1 MRLFISS
8 GLILIMWEEDRPQ
21 KFSMLLIVLGFV
33 AGGIGAALTFLWSP
47 NFAALF
53 YLGFLMA
60 LLGFG
65 FAVYSKLTEKK

>member
-1 MRLFISS
+1 
-8 GLILIMWEEDRPQ
+8 MWEEERPE
-21 KFSMLLIVLGFV
+21 KFSLLLIVLGFV
-33 AGGIGAALTFLWSP
+33 IGIIGAGLAFLWSP

>member
-1 MRLFISS
+1 
-8 GLILIMWEEDRPQ
+8 MWENERPE
-21 KFSMLLIVLGFV
+21 KFSLLLIVVGFII
-33 AGGIGAALTFLWSP
+33 GGIGAGLAFFWSP

-65 FAVYSKLTEKK
+65 FAVYSKLTEKKSD